1 MNKEPFL
8 HKAEKL
14 ITGIFT
20 ESFILL
26 TRPGEIWESR
36 IKQNQN
42 EKAIFMRFFFPGLL
56 IVFLSVMVGDLLFES
71 RYGFL
76 FTDSL
81 IKAVRKLLILLMSY
95 FAAIMIL
102 YEVSR
107 WYRIPVGFDT
117 SKRIVVYSMLPV
129 VLLTI
134 LTSIFPFFDLIGILG
149 LYSFYLVYS
158 ALISIY
164 EIKPLRN
171 ISYLSLL
178 LGGMFMAFVLI
189 SFLLSKLTAL
199 IIY

>member
-1 MNKEPFL
+1 MNKEAFL
-8 HKAEKL
+8 VKAEKL
-14 ITGIFT
+14 ISGIFI
-20 ESFILL
+20 ESFTVL

-36 IKQNQN
+36 IKQNPG
-42 EKAIFMRFFFPGLL
+42 EKAIFMRFFFPGLF
-56 IVFLSVMVGDLLFES
+56 IVFLSVMAGDLLFES

-81 IKAVRKLLILLMSY
+81 IKAIRKLLILVMSY

-107 WYRIPVGFDT
+107 WYRVPVGFDT
-117 SKRIVVYSMLPV
+117 SKRIVIYSMLPV

-134 LTSIFPFFDLIGILG
+134 VTSIFPFLDIIGILG
-149 LYSFYLVYS
+149 LYSLYLIYT

-178 LGGMFMAFVLI
+178 LGGIFMAFVLI
-189 SFLLSKLTAL
+189 SLLLSKLTAL